1 MLTSSRLSKDLQ
13 LFLAVSGLLTLL
25 GLVFIYSASALYAL
39 ERFDSAHYFFAQH
52 FISLC
57 TALGGFFCFYLVPL
71 SFWQRYASLFFAVSL
86 MVMGC
91 VLAFGKH
98 PLFIAG
104 ASFLQ
109 HTGYSVQASEFIKLF
124 SCLYLGY
131 FLAKQRVIGWHF
143 GRAYVPLL
151 IIFSFTALLLL
162 RQADI
167 SSTVVMLLTLLV
179 MCFVGQCPLRYLLST
194 LSVVSSV
201 IFFLLWQSPS
211 YAERAL
217 SFLNPWT
224 DPTGAGAS
232 MIQSLMA
239 IGSGGWWGAQVAYVR
254 QKFFYLPLQHTD
266 FIFSLLAEEVGF
278 AGCLI
283 IMMLYLL
290 FAVYGLRLVV
300 QLQNRFAAYATLGFI
315 VCTMLQVVVNMMV
328 ATGMLPTRGL
338 SLPFVSFGGS
348 SLLVLGC
355 MLGFIVN
362 AVAEQRRQSIWT

>member
-13 LFLAVSGLLTLL
+13 LFLSVSGLLTLL
-25 GLVFIYSASALYAL
+25 GLVFVYSASALYAL
-39 ERFDSAHYFFAQH
+39 ECFDSAHYFFAQH

-57 TALGGFFCFYLVPL
+57 TALGGFFCFYFVPL
-71 SFWQRYASLFFAVSL
+71 AFWQRYASLFFALSL
-86 MVMGC
+86 IGMGS
-91 VLAFGKH
+91 
-98 PLFIAG
+98 LFALKNHAILIPITA
-104 ASFLQ
+104 LLE
-109 HTGYSVQASEFIKLF
+109 HTGYRVQASEFIKFF

-131 FLAKQRVIGWHF
+131 FLAKQRVVGWHF

-151 IIFSFTALLLL
+151 IIFGFTALLLL

-194 LSVVSSV
+194 LGVVSSV
-201 IFFLLWQSPS
+201 IFLLLWQSPS
-211 YAERAL
+211 YAARAL

-254 QKFFYLPLQHTD
+254 DKFFYLPLQHTD

-283 IMMLYLL
+283 IIMLYVL
-290 FAVYGLRLVV
+290 FAIYGLRLVV
-300 QLQNRFAAYATLGFI
+300 QIQNRFAAYATLGFV

-362 AVAEQRRQSIWT
+362 AVVEQGRQSVWS